1 VTTPS
6 RLTAPPGRPL
16 RHRQHGRGPPV
27 ARLREAG
34 ESAPGPSSP
43 ALPGSAGTQ
52 ASTDPTPGLD
62 TRPARRRRL

>member
-16 RHRQHGRGPPV
+16 RRRQHGRGPPV

-34 ESAPGPSSP
+34 NPLPGPARQPCQGALAPRP
-43 ALPGSAGTQ
+43 ALIPLRASIRGQRAG
-52 ASTDPTPGLD
+52 AG
-62 TRPARRRRL
+62 